1 MQHLWRN
8 LKNITHNAHW
18 NAKINSYPTT
28 WLPWTSIHI
37 CSKERE
43 WWCRSFSKSKLE
55 RKSLNL
61 RKKQKSATHVP
72 PTRLSPQCPIQG
84 LRWQWVPMS
93 LQIEVLPALPLSVA
107 ASQLSPVLF
116 HISRHSNIH
125 VNTHSWLFYHFTPA
139 LLPLLSLSHA
149 RSFNLS
155 LFLSLSSNTFYIDG
169 DTAKRTNTAKAST
182 CLAKPFCQ
190 ESLHKGSRPYCM
202 SAKIYHHCL
211 QTLNNHHHQ
220 CKQNL
225 NNVWKIY
232 KYILGHKWDLA
243 AAQPIFEQIGHW
255 CHIAVV
261 WLKDN
266 SWKQP
271 NAGKGV
277 LVKTWKHDA
286 SINPKSAMA
295 SHADVPT
302 GIFLPLELKTMINT
316 KVWEQLRSSNTI
328 GLPSH

>member
-1 MQHLWRN
+1 MPNPRPEMAMGPN
-8 LKNITHNAHW
+8 VSPN
-18 NAKINSYPTT
+18 
-28 WLPWTSIHI
+28 
-37 CSKERE
+37 
-43 WWCRSFSKSKLE
+43 
-55 RKSLNL
+55 
-61 RKKQKSATHVP
+61 KSAASTATVSGCESII
-72 PTRLSPQCPIQG
+72 TCPISHIKTQ
-84 LRWQWVPMS
+84 QYPC
-93 LQIEVLPALPLSVA
+93 QY
-107 ASQLSPVLF
+107 SQLILWSFYSCTATIAL
-116 HISRHSNIH
+116 SL
-125 VNTHSWLFYHFTPA
+125 THTLIQS
-139 LLPLLSLSHA
+139 LSLS
-149 RSFNLS
+149 LS
-155 LFLSLSSNTFYIDG
+155 LFQYIDG

-232 KYILGHKWDLA
+232 KYILGNKWDLA
-243 AAQPIFEQIGHW
+243 ATRPIFEQIRHW

-316 KVWEQLRSSNTI
+316 KVREQLRSSNTI
-328 GLPSH
+328 GLP

>member
-1 MQHLWRN
+1 M
-8 LKNITHNAHW
+8 
-18 NAKINSYPTT
+18 
-28 WLPWTSIHI
+28 SI
-37 CSKERE
+37 
-43 WWCRSFSKSKLE
+43 LTVD
-55 RKSLNL
+55 SL
-61 RKKQKSATHVP
+61 
-72 PTRLSPQCPIQG
+72 II
-84 LRWQWVPMS
+84 S
-93 LQIEVLPALPLSVA
+93 LL
-107 ASQLSPVLF
+107 
-116 HISRHSNIH
+116 HC
-125 VNTHSWLFYHFTPA
+125 YHC
-139 LLPLLSLSHA
+139 SLSHTHA
-149 RSFNLS
+149 HSISLSF
-155 LFLSLSSNTFYIDG
+155 SLSSNTFYIDS
-169 DTAKRTNTAKAST
+169 DTAKRTNTAEAST

-225 NNVWKIY
+225 NNVWKNY

-243 AAQPIFEQIGHW
+243 ATQPIFEQIRHW
-255 CHIAVV
+255 CHISVV

-286 SINPKSAMA
+286 SINPKSVMA

-302 GIFLPLELKTMINT
+302 GIFLPLELKAVINT
-316 KVWEQLRSSNTI
+316 KVWSNSDHQTQLDFHNIRKLHPNHCNSWYQI
-328 GLPSH
+328 PV